1 MSKNLLIRSPTGC
14 STQGDTDL
22 NGRTIFVVC
31 LVIMGFLGVLYRLL
45 DIMVLNHQYYRN
57 MAKVQQLKSEQ
68 IPVKR
73 GLVLDRRGRELAIN
87 IDTESIFSDGAE
99 LKSVKD
105 TAIKLAKVTDKSTET
120 LLTRL
125 DTKKRFS
132 WVERKI
138 DYETSLKIKG
148 LGLKGIGFITE
159 NKRFYPKG
167 TLASHIIGYVDIDNR
182 GLEGIE
188 QRYDKYLTAKPEKA
202 AVYKDARGNI
212 LSEGYQKEIKS
223 NNAVLT
229 IDEGL
234 QYIVEKN
241 LEAVMEHRKA
251 ASATAIMMDPYTGE
265 ILAMATLP
273 NYDLNAP
280 GKSSPHSRRN
290 RAITDIYEPG
300 STYKIIAGVAALE
313 EGIVN
318 TETLFDCSA
327 GTVEVGG
334 RRIKDAHRHGVLTFK
349 EVIQK
354 SSNVGTIK
362 VAMRLGKEKLYE
374 YSRLFGFGEK
384 TNIDLQGE
392 VPGILRHHSRWS
404 GMSIG
409 AIAIGQEVGV
419 TPIQVLR
426 AYSVIANGGYL
437 VRPHV
442 LLEIRSP
449 ENITVFR
456 APLVKRQIVSEKTA
470 AIFRDIL
477 KTVTEE
483 GGTAK
488 EAAVEGNVV
497 AGKTG
502 TAQVIDPKT
511 KRYSKDK
518 YISSFVGFVPFD
530 KPIFSL
536 IVVVHEPKGAIYG
549 GVVAG
554 PVFRKIANEALSY
567 LNILRDDANE
577 KGLVVIP
584 TDHEL
589 KAPEAIRT
597 KG

>member
-1 MSKNLLIRSPTGC
+1 MIAG
-14 STQGDTDL
+14 
-22 NGRTIFVVC
+22 FVA
-31 LVIMGFLGVLYRLL
+31 VLYRLM
-45 DIMVLNHQYYRN
+45 DIMLLNHHYYRN
-57 MAKVQQLKSEQ
+57 MAKVQQLKSEE

-73 GLVLDRRGRELAIN
+73 GLVLDRKGRELAIN

-105 TAIKLAKVTDKSTET
+105 TAAKLAQLTNKSPEV

-125 DTKKRFS
+125 NTKKRFS
-132 WVERKI
+132 WVERKM
-138 DYETSLKIKG
+138 DYEQGQKIKE
-148 LGLKGIGFITE
+148 LNLKGIGFITE

-167 TLASHIIGYVDIDNR
+167 TLASHIIGYVDIDNK

-188 QRYDKYLTAKPEKA
+188 QRYEKYLTAKPQKA
-202 AVYKDARGNI
+202 AVYKDAKGNI
-212 LSEGYQKEIKS
+212 LSEGYQREIRG
-223 NNAVLT
+223 NNVVLT

-265 ILAMATLP
+265 ILAMASLP

-280 GKSSPHSRRN
+280 ATSSPHSRRN

-313 EGIVN
+313 EGVVK
-318 TETLFDCSA
+318 TETTFDCSA
-327 GTVEVGG
+327 GYIEVGG
-334 RRIKDAHRHGVLTFK
+334 KKIKDAHRHGVLTFK

-374 YSRLFGFGEK
+374 YSRRFGFGER
-384 TNIDLQGE
+384 TNIDIQGE
-392 VPGILRHHSRWS
+392 VSGILRHHSRWS

-419 TPIQVLR
+419 TPLQVLR

-442 LLEIRSP
+442 LLEIRAP
-449 ENITVFR
+449 DNTTLFT
-456 APLVKRQIVSEKTA
+456 APLVRRPIISEKTA
-470 AIFRDIL
+470 SIFRAIL

-488 EAAVEGNVV
+488 EAAVEGNLV

-502 TAQVIDPKT
+502 TAQVIDPNT

-518 YISSFVGFVPFD
+518 YVSSFVGFVPVD

-567 LNILRDDANE
+567 LNILRDDASE
-577 KGLVVIP
+577 KGLIVLP
-584 TDHEL
+584 TGQEL
-589 KAPEAIRT
+589 KEPEALRT

>member
-1 MSKNLLIRSPTGC
+1 MNSRI
-14 STQGDTDL
+14 
-22 NGRTIFVVC
+22 IFIIC
-31 LVIMGFLGVLYRLL
+31 LVVTSFGAVLYRLV
-45 DIMVLNHQYYRN
+45 DIMVLNHDYYISKARY
-57 MAKVQQLKSEQ
+57 QQVKNEE

-73 GLVLDRRGRELAIN
+73 GIVMDRKYRELAIN
-87 IDTESIFSDGAE
+87 LDTESLFSDGAE
-99 LKSVKD
+99 LESVSE
-105 TAIKLAKVTDKSTET
+105 TAHKLARYTSQKPEVVLAK
-120 LLTRL
+120 L
-125 DTKKRFS
+125 DRSKRFS
-132 WVERKI
+132 WVERKL
-138 DYETSLKIKG
+138 DYEQTQRIKELK
-148 LGLKGIGFITE
+148 LKGIGFITE

-167 TLASHIIGYVDIDNR
+167 SLASHIIGYVDIDNR

-188 QRYDKYLTAKPEKA
+188 QRYDKYLTAKSEKT
-202 AVYKDARGNI
+202 AVFKDAKGNI
-212 LSEGYQKEIKS
+212 LSEGYQREIKG
-223 NNAVLT
+223 NNVVLT

-241 LEAVMEHRKA
+241 LEAVMIQRKA

-265 ILAMATLP
+265 ILAMASLP
-273 NYDLNAP
+273 NYNLNTP

-290 RAITDIYEPG
+290 RAITDLYEPG

-318 TETLFDCSA
+318 TETKFDCSA
-327 GTVEVGG
+327 GNVEVGG
-334 RRIKDAHRHGVLTFK
+334 RKIKDAHRHGVLTFK

-362 VAMRLGKEKLYE
+362 VAQRLGKEKLYE

-392 VPGILRHHSRWS
+392 VSGLLRHHSRWS

-419 TPIQVLR
+419 TPLQVLR
-426 AYSVIANGGYL
+426 AYSAIANGGYM
-437 VRPHV
+437 VKPHI
-442 LLEIRSP
+442 LMEIRSP
-449 ENITVFR
+449 DNSTLYS
-456 APLVKRQIVSEKTA
+456 APVVKKMIISERTA

-488 EAAVEGNVV
+488 EAAVEGNPV

-502 TAQVIDPKT
+502 TAQVIDPAT
-511 KRYSKDK
+511 KKYSKEK
-518 YISSFVGFVPFD
+518 YVSSFVGFVPVE
-530 KPIFSL
+530 KPILSL

-554 PVFRKIANEALSY
+554 PVFRKIANESLSY
-567 LNILRDDANE
+567 LNILRDDAAE
-577 KGLVVIP
+577 KGLILQP
-584 TDHEL
+584 EQE
-589 KAPEAIRT
+589 KAAVQT
-597 KG
+597 VKAKG

>member
-1 MSKNLLIRSPTGC
+1 M
-14 STQGDTDL
+14 
-22 NGRTIFVVC
+22 NGRTIFVAC
-31 LVIMGFLGVLYRLL
+31 LVIMGFGAVLYRLV
-45 DIMVLNHQYYRN
+45 DIMVLNHHYYLSK
-57 MAKVQQLKSEQ
+57 AKIQQLKSEE

-73 GLVLDRRGRELAIN
+73 GLVLDRRGRELAVN
-87 IDTESIFSDGAE
+87 LDTESVFSDGAE
-99 LKSVKD
+99 IESVNE
-105 TAIKLAKVTDKSTET
+105 TAIKLAKLTDKKPEAV
-120 LLTRL
+120 LTKL
-125 DTKKRFS
+125 DTNKRFS

-138 DYETSLKIKG
+138 DYEQSQRIKELK
-148 LGLKGIGFITE
+148 LKGIGFISE
-159 NKRFYPKG
+159 SKRYYPKE
-167 TLASHIIGYVDIDNR
+167 TLASHIIGYVDIDNK

-188 QRYDKYLTAKPEKA
+188 HRYESYLTAKPEKA
-202 AVYKDARGNI
+202 TVYKDAKGNI
-212 LSEGYQKEIKS
+212 LSEGYQREIKG
-223 NNAVLT
+223 NNVVLT

-241 LEAVMEHRKA
+241 LEAVMEQRKA
-251 ASATAIMMDPYTGE
+251 AAATAIMMDPYTGE
-265 ILAMATLP
+265 ILAMASLP
-273 NYDLNAP
+273 NYDLNNP
-280 GKSSPHSRRN
+280 GKSNPNNRRN

-300 STYKIIAGVAALE
+300 STYKIIAAVAALQ
-313 EGIVN
+313 EGLVN

-327 GTVEVGG
+327 GSIEVGG

-362 VAMRLGKEKLYE
+362 VAQRLGKEKLYE

-384 TNIDLQGE
+384 TNIDIQGE
-392 VPGILRHHSRWS
+392 VVGILRHHSRWS
-404 GMSIG
+404 GMSLG

-419 TPIQVLR
+419 TPLQVLR

-437 VRPHV
+437 VRPHF

-449 ENITVFR
+449 DNQRVFKPPVEKKMIISENN
-456 APLVKRQIVSEKTA
+456 A

-477 KTVTEE
+477 KTVTEA

-488 EAAVEGNVV
+488 EAAVDGNHV

-511 KRYSKDK
+511 KRYSKDR
-518 YISSFVGFVPFD
+518 YISSFVGFVPAN

-554 PVFRKIANEALSY
+554 PVFRKIANESLSY

-577 KGLVVIP
+577 KGLVIVP
-584 TDHEL
+584 LEHE
-589 KAPEAIRT
+589 KKEPEALRT
-597 KG
+597 RG